1 MHKSGNPARVIT
13 RGYSTTMEK
22 LSIFVEIVLFD
33 LASDLPSRIRDT
45 GLMVNIVDELNRSNL
60 RSGSILVRFDIVNMF
75 PNINNNLGLKTVF
88 EV

>member
-1 MHKSGNPARVIT
+1 
-13 RGYSTTMEK
+13 MEK

>member
-1 MHKSGNPARVIT
+1 MIT

-75 PNINNNLGLKTVF
+75 PNINNLGLKTVF